1 MTGTGLYEQ
10 YRLLNEMV
18 DKNTK
23 IIISAIYEGNDFR
36 DILRHKKIIDAI
48 DSKKNKKINETI
60 KINNL
65 KKIIKK
71 YFGKSYTFN
80 YLAAS
85 RNILIAKL
93 SDNSNFNFKFQNS
106 RTNLKYNI
114 NNIDQDEV
122 LMAKNIFDNKFK
134 FEEIKKHFL
143 EPIIKINKFS
153 LKNNLKIIYIYIPSA
168 HTALGKDVI
177 FEDNKVK
184 NYLKKMSN
192 IQRDI
197 FKSICKDN
205 SLNCIDTTD
214 NIIYSNLS
222 GSVTHFPSNLH
233 LTKEGH
239 EVIAKT
245 ISRYLKKI
253 N

>member
-134 FEEIKKHFL
+134 FEEIKKHFW
-143 EPIIKINKFS
+143 NQS
-153 LKNNLKIIYIYIPSA
+153 LK
-168 HTALGKDVI
+168 
-177 FEDNKVK
+177 
-184 NYLKKMSN
+184 
-192 IQRDI
+192 
-197 FKSICKDN
+197 
-205 SLNCIDTTD
+205 
-214 NIIYSNLS
+214 
-222 GSVTHFPSNLH
+222 
-233 LTKEGH
+233 
-239 EVIAKT
+239 
-245 ISRYLKKI
+245 
-253 N
+253 